1 MKKLLLAFDT
11 LKVILGMLKIV
22 KKPNDIS
29 PIFKGGFFRNHKSF
43 KIALNSLHSKPDVK
57 ELIDK
62 RYLSEKPFDLNELIK
77 FPDNTLGKVFA
88 EHMINNKLRV
98 VFYPPLEDKQDDDIT
113 YMRKRAR
120 QTHDIHHVVLGFPA
134 IDTGEM
140 AISAFYLSQNYI
152 PLSALLLG
160 VGFFVA
166 ILKYPERIEEL
177 MFAIITGWTMGKK
190 AKDLFSI
197 KWEEYFLTPIDEVR
211 KMINVDF
218 SIEEW
223 NRKVKEIY
231 EPKLQNNSSL

>member
-1 MKKLLLAFDT
+1 
-11 LKVILGMLKIV
+11 MLKIV
-22 KKPNDIS
+22 VNPNDIS

-43 KIALNSLHSKPDVK
+43 KVALKSLRSKPDVK
-57 ELIDK
+57 ELIEQ
-62 RYLSEKPFDLNELIK
+62 RYLSEKPFDLNELLK
-77 FPDNTLGKVFA
+77 LPENSLGKVFA
-88 EHMINNKLRV
+88 EHMINNKLDII
-98 VFYPPLEDKQDDDIT
+98 FYPPLEDKQDDDIT

-134 IDTGEM
+134 VDTGEI

-152 PLSALLLG
+152 PLSGLLIG

-190 AKDLFSI
+190 SKDLFSI
-197 KWEEYFLTPIDEVR
+197 KWEDYFSTPIEEVR
-211 KMINVDF
+211 KMLNIDF

-223 NRKVKEIY
+223 NKKVKELN
-231 EPKLQNNSSL
+231 EAKLQINSSL